1 MKNSER
7 SFARRID
14 LTSLQLFV
22 AVCELGSIGRAAER
36 EFIAASAV
44 SKRLSDLEATV
55 DTALLYR
62 HSRGVTLTPAGES
75 LLHHARN
82 VLYGLERMQGELS
95 EYADGVRGHVRMHAN
110 MSAIVQFLPE
120 DLGAFAREHSQIKI
134 DLQEHLSP
142 EVLSAVAEGTADIGI
157 CTLGGA
163 RQPGGHSATVQ
174 LIQGDVPLQYRPY
187 REDRLV
193 VVMPENHALA
203 SRESLAFAEV
213 LEYDIVSL
221 HSGSSIS
228 LAMRAAAAQAGHALH
243 QRIQVT
249 SLDAMCRMIDNGLG
263 LGLLPDRAFELMH
276 GVGRLRAV
284 RLNDDWARRELCVVA
299 RDFDALSVTT
309 RLLVEHLCPPQAS
322 DQALDAGAR
331 RTA

>member
-110 MSAIVQFLPE
+110 MSAIVEFLPE
-120 DLGAFAREHSQIKI
+120 DLGAFAREHSQVKI

-142 EVLSAVAEGTADIGI
+142 DVLSAVAEGTADIGI
-157 CTLGGA
+157 CTLGNNGA
-163 RQPGGHSATVQ
+163 TSTTQTTVQ
-174 LIQGDVPLQYRPY
+174 LSQGNVMLQHRAY

-193 VVMPENHALA
+193 VVVPEKHALA
-203 SRESLAFAEV
+203 EQDSVAFSEV
-213 LEYDIVSL
+213 LQWDIVSL
-221 HSGSSIS
+221 HAGSSIS
-228 LAMRAAAAQAGHALH
+228 LAMRAAAANAGHALH

-263 LGLLPDRAFELMH
+263 IGLIPNRAFDLMQ
-276 GVGRLRAV
+276 GVGNLRAV
-284 RLNDDWARRELCVVA
+284 QLSDDWARRELRVVA
-299 RDFDALSVTT
+299 RDFEALPVTT
-309 RLLVEHLCPPQAS
+309 RLLVDHLCPA
-322 DQALDAGAR
+322 
-331 RTA
+331 TATAAPNTHA

>member
-142 EVLSAVAEGTADIGI
+142 DVLSAVAEGTADIGI
-157 CTLGGA
+157 CTLGTGKGSESK
-163 RQPGGHSATVQ
+163 RATVQ
-174 LIQGDVPLQYRPY
+174 ITQGNVPLQYRSY
-187 REDRLV
+187 KEDKLV
-193 VVMPENHALA
+193 VVVPEGHALA
-203 SRESLAFAEV
+203 ERESVAFTEV
-213 LEYDIVSL
+213 LQWDIVSL
-221 HSGSSIS
+221 HAGSSIS
-228 LAMRAAAAQAGHALH
+228 LTMRAAAAQAGHPLH

-263 LGLLPDRAFELMH
+263 IGLLPDRAFELMH
-276 GVGRLRAV
+276 GVGNLRSV
-284 RLNDDWARRELCVVA
+284 QLTDEWAQRELCVVA
-299 RDFDALSVTT
+299 RDFEALPVTT
-309 RLLVEHLCPPQAS
+309 RLLVDHLCPAS
-322 DQALDAGAR
+322 AKA
-331 RTA
+331 

>member
-142 EVLSAVAEGTADIGI
+142 DVLSAVAEGTADIGI
-157 CTLGGA
+157 CTLGIGKSSESN
-163 RQPGGHSATVQ
+163 RATVQ
-174 LIQGDVPLQYRPY
+174 ITQGNVPLQYRTY
-187 REDRLV
+187 KEDRLV
-193 VVMPENHALA
+193 VVVPERHALA
-203 SRESLAFAEV
+203 DRKSVAFTEV
-213 LEYDIVSL
+213 LEWDIVSL

-228 LAMRAAAAQAGHALH
+228 LAMRAAAAQAGHPLH

-263 LGLLPDRAFELMH
+263 IGLIPNRAFDLMQ
-276 GVGRLRAV
+276 GVGNLRAV
-284 RLNDDWARRELCVVA
+284 QLSDDWARRELRVVA
-299 RDFDALSVTT
+299 RDFEALPVTT
-309 RLLVEHLCPPQAS
+309 RLLVDHLCPA
-322 DQALDAGAR
+322 
-331 RTA
+331 TANTATNTHA

>member
-120 DLGAFAREHSQIKI
+120 DLGAFAREHSQVKI

-142 EVLSAVAEGTADIGI
+142 DVLSAVAEGTADIGI
-157 CTLGGA
+157 CTLGSA
-163 RQPGGHSATVQ
+163 LQPGNRQATVQ
-174 LIQGDVPLQYRPY
+174 LMQGNVPLQSRPY

-193 VVMPENHALA
+193 VVVPEDHALA
-203 SRESLAFAEV
+203 ARASVAFAEV
-213 LEYDIVSL
+213 LEWDIVSL
-221 HSGSSIS
+221 HAGASIS

-284 RLNDDWARRELCVVA
+284 QLTDDWARRELCVVA
-299 RDFDALSVTT
+299 RDFESLPVTT
-309 RLLVEHLCPPQAS
+309 RLLVDHLCTPKSA
-322 DQALDAGAR
+322 
-331 RTA
+331 TA

>member
-142 EVLSAVAEGTADIGI
+142 DVLSAVAEGTADIGI
-157 CTLGGA
+157 CTLGTGKSSESN
-163 RQPGGHSATVQ
+163 RATVQ
-174 LIQGDVPLQYRPY
+174 ITQGNVPLQYRTY
-187 REDRLV
+187 KEDRLV
-193 VVMPENHALA
+193 VVVPARHALA
-203 SRESLAFAEV
+203 DRESVAFTEV
-213 LEYDIVSL
+213 LEWDIVSL
-221 HSGSSIS
+221 HAGSSIS
-228 LAMRAAAAQAGHALH
+228 LAMRAAAAQAGHPLH

-263 LGLLPDRAFELMH
+263 IGLLPDRAFELMH
-276 GVGRLRAV
+276 GVGNLRAV
-284 RLNDDWARRELCVVA
+284 QLTDEWAHRELCVVA
-299 RDFDALSVTT
+299 RDFEALPVTT
-309 RLLVEHLCPPQAS
+309 RLLVDHLCPAS
-322 DQALDAGAR
+322 AKA
-331 RTA
+331 